1 LASRS
6 GGRGKRKGEEG
17 RGGKEVSPG
26 IIFPKMP
33 KSKVRLILIEK
44 LFEERGIPV
53 VWMNEN
59 VEERKER
66 GKAPN

>member
-1 LASRS
+1 VWDCIETELQR
-6 GGRGKRKGEEG
+6 R
-17 RGGKEVSPG
+17 KEVSLG
-26 IIFPKMP
+26 IIFTRMP
-33 KSKVRLILIEK
+33 KSKSILILIEK